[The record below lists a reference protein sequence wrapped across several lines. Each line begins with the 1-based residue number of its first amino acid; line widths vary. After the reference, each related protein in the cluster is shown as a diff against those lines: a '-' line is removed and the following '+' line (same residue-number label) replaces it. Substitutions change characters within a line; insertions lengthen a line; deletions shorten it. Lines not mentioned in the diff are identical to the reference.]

1 MSDLIRALYEYA
13 CKNHIPAFLS
23 GKEYEELQEIVEQQ
37 ETRLT
42 ALLPPGGIQ
51 TWKDFSGDSFLMQSM
66 ELEAAFRAGMSIALE
81 LTRLP

>member
-1 MSDLIRALYEYA
+1 MSDLIQALYEYA

-42 ALLPPGGIQ
+42 ALLPP
-51 TWKDFSGDSFLMQSM
+51 
-66 ELEAAFRAGMSIALE
+66 AAYRPGKTSPEI
-81 LTRLP
+81 PS

>member
-13 CKNHIPAFLS
+13 CKNRIPAFLA
-23 GKEYEELQEIVEQQ
+23 GKEYEELREIVERQ

-42 ALLPPGGIQ
+42 ALLPPGGVQ
-51 TWKDFSGDSFLMQSM
+51 TWKDFSGDSFQIQSM

-81 LTRLP
+81 LSRFS